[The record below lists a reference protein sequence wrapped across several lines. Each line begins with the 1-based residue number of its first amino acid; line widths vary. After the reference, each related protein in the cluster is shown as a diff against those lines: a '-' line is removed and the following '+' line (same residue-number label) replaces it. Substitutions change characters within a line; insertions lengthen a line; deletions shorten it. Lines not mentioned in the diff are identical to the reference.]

1 MEVDIKDL
9 AFIQLSADTALM
21 PFHCVDDDLNN
32 FLVED
37 AKNYLNDMMAVTYLF
52 VDNGQQQIAAYFSL
66 LNDKVAYDPQSKG
79 VWNRINR
86 RIHNNKRRRSYPSVK
101 IGRLAVGEDYA
112 KLGLGSKIL
121 DFIKRIYA
129 TGNRAGC
136 RFVTVDAYANAAKFY
151 QKNGFDF
158 FTITDALDSTR
169 LMYFDLK
176 PFKDA
181 QEAAKQQE

>member
-1 MEVDIKDL
+1 MAGLKDME
-9 AFIQLSADTALM
+9 FRQLTADMNLL

-32 FLVED
+32 FLMED

-52 VDNGQQQIAAYFSL
+52 VDVEKQQIAAYFSL
-66 LNDKVAYDPQSKG
+66 LNDKVAYDPRAKG
-79 VWNRINR
+79 IWNRINR
-86 RIHNNKRRRSYPSVK
+86 KIHNNKRRRSYPSVK

-112 KLGLGSKIL
+112 GMNLGSSIL
-121 DFIKRIYA
+121 DFIKKTY
-129 TGNRAGC
+129 TSSNRAGC
-136 RFVTVDAYANAAKFY
+136 RFLTVDAYSSATKFY

-181 QEAAKQQE
+181 QYRE